1 MAPLL
6 NSESLKALGNTT
18 PPQACSC
25 ALRPS
30 AGWESFTEERWAKPQ
45 MHQIGTLRDPEGYE
59 PTPGEHHPDGT
70 RYAAPDAPLAVNY
83 FPCNVSE
90 VYACGTC
97 QKVVLR
103 YTEFG
108 GYYVDHRV
116 RELDASLVV

>member
-6 NSESLKALGNTT
+6 NSESLKALVNMT
-18 PPQACSC
+18 PPRACSC

-45 MHQIGTLRDPEGYE
+45 MHQVGTLRDPDVYE
-59 PTPGEHHPDGT
+59 PTPEEHHPDGT
-70 RYAAPDAPLAVNY
+70 RYAAPDAPIAVN
-83 FPCNVSE
+83 FCPCNVSD
-90 VYACGTC
+90 VYACDTC